1 MDTITPF
8 FSLLMVSF
16 PEAVLVASLG
26 FLLVGLKPWWRDL
39 LIIGVLQ
46 AGFSYIIRLL
56 QVPFGLHS
64 IFEILLFV
72 LNIRLVTRL
81 PYRIVLLASLLGLI
95 FYGSVETIAV
105 QFMLHIEGFSL
116 TDVWN
121 NNSIK
126 IIFFLPQALVML
138 IFIAAC
144 KAFNISLIDY
154 TQEYNRSGYL
164 SRKEFQD
171 NLKVDIVNKHN
182 LFIFVVVLL
191 PLLLLVILN
200 TTFEAARLNI
210 FPGEHFIIF
219 NGLMG
224 LFIIVLTVLSTVA
237 VKKIGQYIEKEYEA
251 KRAEENLKQIKQ
263 LIDSS
268 RKQRHDF
275 HHQLQT
281 IYGLL
286 EGGSYER
293 ARDYISR
300 AFGDISKTAE
310 LIKIDNF
317 SIGALLYTKIGLAE
331 ARNIEME
338 IAVECS
344 LKEIP
349 LTPHEASSLLGNLID
364 NALEN
369 VEAKAGES
377 RRVKVKIV
385 REPGAYVIIISN
397 TGSPISP
404 KIRETM
410 FKPGFTTKE
419 DHSGLGLSIVKDIV
433 SKHRGSIAISSDT
446 EETTF
451 TITVPLKKEVRLNES
466 KSNGWRNRKL
476 SG

>member
-1 MDTITPF
+1 MDTLTL
-8 FSLLMVSF
+8 FSLSMVSF
-16 PEAVLVASLG
+16 PEAILVATLG
-26 FLLVGLKPWWRDL
+26 FLLVGLRPRWRDL
-39 LIIGVLQ
+39 PIIGALQ
-46 AGFSYIIRLL
+46 VGFAYVIRLSP
-56 QVPFGLHS
+56 VPFGLHS
-64 IFEILLFV
+64 ILETFLFI

-81 PYRIVLLASLLGLI
+81 PYRIVMLASLFGLI
-95 FYGSVETIAV
+95 FYGSVETVAI
-105 QFMLHIEGFSL
+105 QFMLHIKGFSL

-121 NNSIK
+121 NNFIRFF
-126 IIFFLPQALVML
+126 FFLPQALIML

-144 KAFNISLIDY
+144 KIFNISLIGY
-154 TQEYNRSGYL
+154 AEEYSRSGYL
-164 SRKEFQD
+164 SKKEFQD
-171 NLKVDIVNKHN
+171 NLKAGIVNKFN
-182 LFIFVVVLL
+182 LFISVVILL

-200 TTFEAARLNI
+200 TAFEAARLNI

-224 LFIIVLTVLSTVA
+224 IFIIILTVLSTVA

-300 AFGDISKTAE
+300 MFGDISKTGD
-310 LIKIDNF
+310 LINTDNF
-317 SIGALLYTKIGLAE
+317 TIGALLYTKIGLAE

-364 NALEN
+364 NALEA
-369 VEAKAGES
+369 VEDNTGEC
-377 RRVKVKIV
+377 RQVTVKMT
-385 REPGAYVIIISN
+385 REHGAYLIIVSN
-397 TGSPISP
+397 KGGPIVP
-404 KIRETM
+404 RIRETI
-410 FKPGFTTKE
+410 FKPDFTTKK

-433 SKHRGSIAISSDT
+433 TKHRGNIVLSSDT

-451 TITVPLKKEVRLNES
+451 TVTIPLKK
-466 KSNGWRNRKL
+466 
-476 SG
+476 

>member
-1 MDTITPF
+1 
-8 FSLLMVSF
+8 MVSF
-16 PEAVLVASLG
+16 PEAILVATLG
-26 FLLVGLKPWWRDL
+26 FLLVGLRPRWRDL

-46 AGFSYIIRLL
+46 VGFAYIIRLL
-56 QVPFGLHS
+56 PVPFGLHS
-64 IFEILLFV
+64 ILETFLFI

-81 PYRIVLLASLLGLI
+81 PYRIVMLASLLGLI
-95 FYGSVETIAV
+95 FYGSVETVAI
-105 QFMLHIEGFSL
+105 QFMLHIKGFSL

-121 NNSIK
+121 NNLIRFF
-126 IIFFLPQALVML
+126 FFLPQALVML
-138 IFIAAC
+138 IFIASC
-144 KAFNISLIDY
+144 KILDISLIGYAQDY
-154 TQEYNRSGYL
+154 SHSGYL
-164 SRKEFQD
+164 SRKEIHD
-171 NLKVDIVNKHN
+171 HLKAEIVNNHN

-191 PLLLLVILN
+191 PVLLLSILN
-200 TTFEAARLNI
+200 SAFNASRLNI
-210 FPGEHFIIF
+210 FPAEHFNIF
-219 NGLMG
+219 TGLMG
-224 LFIIVLTVLSTVA
+224 IFIIVLTVLSTVA

-251 KRAEENLKQIKQ
+251 KRAEENLNQIKQ

-300 AFGDISKTAE
+300 VFGDISKTGE
-310 LIKIDNF
+310 LINTDNF
-317 SIGALLYTKIGLAE
+317 TIGALLYTKIGLAE

-364 NALEN
+364 NALEA
-369 VEAKAGES
+369 VEDKTSEC
-377 RRVKVKIV
+377 RQVIVKMT
-385 REPGAYVIIISN
+385 REHGAYVIIISN
-397 TGSPISP
+397 KGGPIVP
-404 KIRETM
+404 KIRETI
-410 FKPGFTTKE
+410 FNPDFTTKK

-433 SKHRGSIAISSDT
+433 SKHRGNIVLSSDT

-451 TITVPLKKEVRLNES
+451 TVTIPLKK
-466 KSNGWRNRKL
+466 
-476 SG
+476 

>member
-1 MDTITPF
+1 MNATNTFIQ
-8 FSLLMVSF
+8 LLVSF
-16 PEAVLVASLG
+16 PEAILVASLG
-26 FLLVGLKPWWRDL
+26 FLLVGLRPWWRDM

-46 AGFSYIIRLL
+46 AGFSYIVRLSP
-56 QVPFGLHS
+56 VPFGLHS
-64 IFEILLFV
+64 IIETILFI
-72 LNIRLVTRL
+72 LNIRLITRL
-81 PYRIVLLASLLGLI
+81 PLRIVILASLLGLI
-95 FYGSVETIAV
+95 FYGSIETVAI
-105 QFMLHIEGFSL
+105 QFMLNMQGFSL
-116 TDVWN
+116 SDVWN

-126 IIFFLPQALVML
+126 IFFFLPQALVML
-138 IFIAAC
+138 IFIAVC
-144 KAFNISLIDY
+144 KIFNISLIGYAQDY
-154 TQEYNRSGYL
+154 SRSGYL
-164 SRKEFQD
+164 SKKEFQD
-171 NLKVDIVNKHN
+171 DLKANIVNKHN

-200 TTFEAARLNI
+200 TAFEAARFNI

-224 LFIIVLTVLSTVA
+224 MFIIVLTVLSTVA
-237 VKKIGQYIEKEYEA
+237 VKKIGQYIEKEYES

-286 EGGSYER
+286 ESGAYER

-300 AFGDISKTAE
+300 VFGDISKTAE

-317 SIGALLYTKIGLAE
+317 SIGALLYAKIGLAE

-338 IAVECS
+338 IDVTGS

-364 NALEN
+364 NALEA
-369 VEAKAGES
+369 VEAKAGF
-377 RRVKVKIV
+377 RQVKVKMLH
-385 REPGAYVIIISN
+385 EPGAYLIMISN
-397 TGSPISP
+397 TGGPIPP
-404 KIRETM
+404 KIRDAM
-410 FKPGFTTKE
+410 FKLDFTTKNE
-419 DHSGLGLSIVKDIV
+419 HSGLGLSIVKDIV
-433 SKHRGSIAISSDT
+433 TKHRGNIAISSDT

-451 TITVPLKKEVRLNES
+451 TITIPVKKEVRL
-466 KSNGWRNRKL
+466 K
-476 SG
+476 